1 MPNNSGPKNQS
12 LAAVLLLGIGCLLLV
27 SFGCMLVHQLEKS
40 SNEVYTQP
48 AIAPVPVAEHKED
61 AAFRWNLN
69 FKNLYTLRFEQRGS
83 LRNIPP
89 VQTSGISADSGV
101 WEKVFSYDISYIYA
115 EARFIFYRRLWQRI
129 LPTRAG
135 PVAA

>member
-12 LAAVLLLGIGCLLLV
+12 LAAVFLLGIGCLLLV
-27 SFGCMLVHQLEKS
+27 SFWCMLAHQWEKS
-40 SNEVYTQP
+40 SNEVYTRS
-48 AIAPVPVAEHKED
+48 AIAPLPVAEHED
-61 AAFRWNLN
+61 NAAFRWNLS
-69 FKNLYTLRFEQRGS
+69 FKNLYSLRFEQRS
-83 LRNIPP
+83 NLRNMPP
-89 VQTSGISADSGV
+89 VQSAGISADSGV